1 MFEKFIPPILS
12 GRLPELLSAEAAEVI
27 TEDRDPEVLASVDF
41 IANVLGA
48 IVPVLQPEQSPV
60 AESTQPIETAEH
72 LGVEVIDLAAK
83 REHTTETQRTA
94 EADQKAHDI
103 AAANANVAL
112 ALAQA
117 EAGEAII
124 WARNQDAA

>member
-12 GRLPELLSAEAAEVI
+12 GRLPEILSAEAVEVI
-27 TEDRDPEVLASVDF
+27 TDDRDPEVLASVDF

-48 IVPVLQPEQSPV
+48 IVPILQPEQSPP
-60 AESTQPIETAEH
+60 AEVPHVTEPAEH
-72 LGVEVIDLAAK
+72 IAAEVIDFTGTHADRTA
-83 REHTTETQRTA
+83 ETQKAA

-103 AAANANVAL
+103 ALAEANVA
-112 ALAQA
+112 
-117 EAGEAII
+117 EAII

>member
-12 GRLPELLSAEAAEVI
+12 GRLPEILSPEAVEVI
-27 TEDRDPEVLASVDF
+27 TDDRDPEVLASVDF

-48 IVPVLQPEQSPV
+48 IVPILQPEQSPPAEVPHV
-60 AESTQPIETAEH
+60 AETAEH
-72 LGVEVIDLAAK
+72 IGAEVIDFTDTHEDRTA
-83 REHTTETQRTA
+83 ETQKAA

-103 AAANANVAL
+103 ALAEANVA
-112 ALAQA
+112 
-117 EAGEAII
+117 EAII